1 LNRLKPFKNRDGR
14 RLQTNC
20 RVVSFLSGKG
30 GVGKSVLSFN
40 MADRLAGLGRRV
52 LLVDADFGFGNIH
65 LLANK
70 QCDYGIGHF
79 MAGQL
84 SLKEAVISIN
94 GNFDI
99 LASVRKGPAFEQ
111 VTVSESAGM
120 VQRLT
125 EQGRNYDL
133 ILIDHGSGISEA
145 ATIIAN
151 GSDLIML
158 VMVPELTSIS
168 DAYGLYKLLLETN
181 SDITCGVLLN
191 RTGTDEDEDYI
202 SKKFGAL
209 TERFLGRVPMFL
221 GSIAENELF
230 RKSIAAQKPVAAIDT
245 DSVVVQPLTELCR
258 QLCRVLFESVERL
271 QLSQE
276 KTINNIKATADIKE

>member
-1 LNRLKPFKNRDGR
+1 MNRMKLFNGQDGHHH
-14 RLQTNC
+14 QTAT

-30 GVGKSVLSFN
+30 GVGKSILSFN
-40 MADRLAGLGRRV
+40 IAERLSKLGRKV

-70 QCDYGIGHF
+70 HSDYGTGHF
-79 MAGQL
+79 MTGQL
-84 SLKEAVISIN
+84 SLKEAVITFN
-94 GNFDI
+94 DNFDI
-99 LASVRKGPAFEQ
+99 LASIGHGPAFEQ
-111 VTVSESAGM
+111 ISVSESAGL
-120 VQRLT
+120 VERLT
-125 EQGRNYDL
+125 EQSRDYDL
-133 ILIDHGSGISEA
+133 ILIDHSSGISKA

-151 GSDLIML
+151 SSDLNLL

-168 DAYGLYKLLLETN
+168 DAYGLFKLLLETN
-181 SDITCGVLLN
+181 SKITCGVVLN
-191 RTGTDEDEDYI
+191 RAGSDEDEEYI

-221 GSIAENELF
+221 GSIADHELF
-230 RKSIAAQKPVAAIDT
+230 RKSIASQKPVAAIDT

-258 QLCRVLFESVERL
+258 KLCRVLLEPAKRL
-271 QLSQE
+271 QLSQV